1 MTIGRRISNRT
12 GQTAAGISSG
22 ISRKMVSPKS
32 YPSQRPCPVCD
43 GKTFYLGSWNTF
55 FTGLYTRTCSTCGY
69 CDSKK
74 VKMIK
79 QL

>member
-1 MTIGRRISNRT
+1 MEKRFSLS
-12 GQTAAGISSG
+12 QTAAKIWPELFQTLS
-22 ISRKMVSPKS
+22 SPKS
-32 YPSQRPCPVCD
+32 YPSHRACPAC
-43 GKTFYLGSWNTF
+43 GEKTFYLASWGTF
-55 FTGLYTRTCSTCGY
+55 FTGLYTRTCATCGY